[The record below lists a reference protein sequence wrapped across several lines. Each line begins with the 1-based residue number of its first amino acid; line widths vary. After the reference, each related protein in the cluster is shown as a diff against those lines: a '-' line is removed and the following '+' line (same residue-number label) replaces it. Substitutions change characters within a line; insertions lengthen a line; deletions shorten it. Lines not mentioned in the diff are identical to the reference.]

1 MICDVN
7 GNSPWDTSHWDS
19 HQYDN
24 ILYWEWQCA
33 WQKKMVVVLYNG
45 KTNYSISLSP
55 YIYIFAL
62 MIGYAS
68 NIYIY
73 IQEILRYT
81 RLMQINVLW
90 MDVIY

>member
-33 WQKKMVVVLYNG
+33 WQKNG
-45 KTNYSISLSP
+45 GSIVQWENKL
-55 YIYIFAL
+55 
-62 MIGYAS
+62 
-68 NIYIY
+68 
-73 IQEILRYT
+73 
-81 RLMQINVLW
+81 
-90 MDVIY
+90 